1 MAKQDTPKEAPGK
14 NGKSKYR
21 ILGRFLRKVEKILD
35 KVCEGSRKKEGLS
48 GRVGP
53 GSQIGAGKVKH
64 KARRVGVRDRQWEEG
79 CDRTKKDGHKGVQRK
94 ADG

>member
-1 MAKQDTPKEAPGK
+1 M
-14 NGKSKYR
+14 
-21 ILGRFLRKVEKILD
+21 D
-35 KVCEGSRKKEGLS
+35 KACEGSRKKEGLS

-64 KARRVGVRDRQWEEG
+64 KARRVGLR
-79 CDRTKKDGHKGVQRK
+79 DRTKKDSHEGVQRK

>member
-21 ILGRFLRKVEKILD
+21 ILGRFLRQVEEILD
-35 KVCEGSRKKEGLS
+35 KAWEGSRKKEGLS
-48 GRVGP
+48 NRAGP
-53 GSQIGAGKVKH
+53 RSQIGAGKVKH
-64 KARRVGVRDRQWEEG
+64 KARRVGLR
-79 CDRTKKDGHKGVQRK
+79 DRTKKDSHEGVQRK